1 VEVGIGITAACMA
14 TLRPLMKSTIA
25 SFGSS
30 PQSSGLPWSKDS
42 RNKLGDHQRGQSLN
56 VLSPA
61 AKKAVTTTI
70 ITGGRVSS
78 DSDEE
83 RFLRQ
88 GASSGGWTNGIS
100 KNVTTTIVEEH
111 TQSKT
116 AEYIHSKQA
125 ERIRRGSPGSDTGST
140 FAIDERGKPA
150 TVHNS
155 F

>member
-1 VEVGIGITAACMA
+1 
-14 TLRPLMKSTIA
+14 MKSTIA